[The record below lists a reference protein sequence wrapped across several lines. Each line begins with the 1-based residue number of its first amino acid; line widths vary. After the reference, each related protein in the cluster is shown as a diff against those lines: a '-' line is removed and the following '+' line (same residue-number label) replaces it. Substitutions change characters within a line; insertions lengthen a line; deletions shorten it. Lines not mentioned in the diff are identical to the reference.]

1 MTARCQH
8 PYEHHLS
15 VATDTFKQLNHVLSI
30 PKKKRKKKES
40 IMHKISMFFSLITQ
54 INKNKKQGKQHVVN
68 LVGLEN

>member
-1 MTARCQH
+1 MTARRQH

-30 PKKKRKKKES
+30 PKKKKKKKRE
-40 IMHKISMFFSLITQ
+40 HYAQNKHVFSLITQ